1 MIILNALDHKPLPV
15 YGSGQ
20 NIRDWLHVEDHAR
33 ALYKVVSEGKVGE
46 MYNIGGN
53 TEKTNIDVVLTIC
66 KILDE
71 LVDLKSKDLNKI
83 IHSHKDLITYVTDR
97 PGHDLRYAIDTS
109 KIKKELNWTP
119 KHSFDSGIRDT
130 IEWYLKNLNWCKNI
144 QESNYQR
151 ERLGLLSE
159 KDNKEIV

>member
-1 MIILNALDHKPLPV
+1 MNKSAIKFGTSGHRGIIGKDFTLDHCKAIDKVFHL
-15 YGSGQ
+15 GKSGE
-20 NIRDWLHVEDHAR
+20 V
-33 ALYKVVSEGKVGE
+33 
-46 MYNIGGN
+46 YNIGGN